1 MKSASPLER
10 FRSAAARHAAS
21 LPAGEGL
28 AWLLRHGLLSLARRD
43 ELPAELRSALQPRLR
58 ENLARNLLY
67 VERFRRAVDALG
79 ELPVCPLKGIYL
91 LDTVYAR
98 DPEHRPLTDLDLLVR
113 PEDAEQ
119 AARRLSDTLGL
130 DTPTA
135 STPSRHPWLART
147 LSDGSTIVDL
157 HTTLS
162 PVHAE
167 AGAWSAL
174 APQPARIHGRRA
186 YVLDDAT
193 TLVHLVTHLVR
204 HGPFVRLGWVEDVLR
219 LLGAGAGDGAGR
231 LEESVEIARRLG
243 NRRAFLAGLDLLARL
258 WGVPPSATSGRDRR
272 VIDLHRRLL
281 WPGVCVRPFLSEN
294 KSTTIRRAA
303 SGLLLADRP
312 AAAVRLVRAWLA
324 ER

>member
-1 MKSASPLER
+1 MSPPPLER
-10 FRSAAARHAAS
+10 FRSQAAQYAAS
-21 LPAGEGL
+21 LPAEEGL

-119 AARRLSDTLGL
+119 AARRLSDALGL
-130 DTPTA
+130 DTPPA

-147 LSDGSTIVDL
+147 LSDGSTVVDL

-167 AGAWSAL
+167 AGAWSSL
-174 APQPARIHGRRA
+174 APQPAQIHGRRA

-204 HGPFVRLGWVEDVLR
+204 HGPFVRLGWAEDVLR
-219 LLGAGAGDGAGR
+219 WVAAGEPGSIER
-231 LEESVEIARRLG
+231 SVETARRLG
-243 NRRAFLAGLDLLARL
+243 SRRAFLAGLDLLARV
-258 WGVPPSATSGRDRR
+258 WGVPPPATSGRDRR
-272 VIDLHRRLL
+272 VVDLHRRLL
-281 WPGVCVRPFLSEN
+281 WRGVCARPFLSEDM
-294 KSTTIRRAA
+294 STTIRRAA

-312 AAAVRLVRAWLA
+312 TAVARLVRAWLA

>member
-1 MKSASPLER
+1 M
-10 FRSAAARHAAS
+10 
-21 LPAGEGL
+21 
-28 AWLLRHGLLSLARRD
+28 
-43 ELPAELRSALQPRLR
+43 
-58 ENLARNLLY
+58 RNLQFQRGRVQRL
-67 VERFRRAVDALG
+67 VQAMGQGHSADAAQLACQHALG
-79 ELPVCPLKGIYL
+79 EQPVCPLKGIYL

-119 AARRLSDTLGL
+119 AVRRLSDTLGL

-243 NRRAFLAGLDLLARL
+243 NRRAFLAGLTIVSVASVPRLEALA
-258 WGVPPSATSGRDRR
+258 GNT
-272 VIDLHRRLL
+272 HRR
-281 WPGVCVRPFLSEN
+281 
-294 KSTTIRRAA
+294 
-303 SGLLLADRP
+303 
-312 AAAVRLVRAWLA
+312 
-324 ER
+324 